1 MRAWRWNENLSIE
14 TRKRKTEIRIF
25 PPFFFCLAS
34 SSSSFSLLL
43 FFFKKKKKKRKT
55 VGGGLRFQWERIG
68 LEKGSDAKF
77 KTRQWR
83 RKKGKQGR
91 LAQDPGRGSQSITTT
106 NQRPP
111 SPWKRRDRKK
121 AITPCGIK
129 QSRDVGSVFI
139 LFLFVLF
146 HSFGRINVKF
156 FLFQFFYLNLSSDT
170 DFCKMNCKPLNHL
183 SAISFLRVGGETG
196 RVQGREKTGGLISN
210 SWFMDHFNIY
220 YYAIFN
226 GFCFERM
233 SVCLIRTKPD
243 WP

>member
-25 PPFFFCLAS
+25 LPFFFCLAS

-43 FFFKKKKKKRKT
+43 FFFKKKKKRKT

-68 LEKGSDAKF
+68 LEKGSEAKF

-121 AITPCGIK
+121 R
-129 QSRDVGSVFI
+129 SRRVASSNHATLAPVFI

-156 FLFQFFYLNLSSDT
+156 FLFRFFYLNLSSDT
-170 DFCKMNCKPLNHL
+170 DFCKMNCKLLNHL
-183 SAISFLRVGGETG
+183 SAISF
-196 RVQGREKTGGLISN
+196 
-210 SWFMDHFNIY
+210 
-220 YYAIFN
+220 
-226 GFCFERM
+226 
-233 SVCLIRTKPD
+233 
-243 WP
+243 